1 SGRLRVMTATA
12 PSFLKRTGSVMMD
25 ELLAKNTSVVDG
37 SHTTQ
42 ACQAIRL
49 IESCFYEE
57 FTD

>member
-1 SGRLRVMTATA
+1 
-12 PSFLKRTGSVMMD
+12 MD

-57 FTD
+57 FTG